1 MHQSHR
7 QEAVMKD
14 RKQDDYIFLG
24 LLIIPVIW
32 FAILIAPY
40 SSGGLIYSLPY
51 ISEAINH
58 PFSFSWCDNTPR
70 MILIFTLIYAIGV
83 MVYLS
88 TMKNYRRTVEYGSAK
103 WANALNVNRKYA
115 SKNYLENKL
124 LSQNVRIGLNGKI
137 HRRNLNT
144 IVIGGSGAGKTRFY
158 CKPNIMQCNTS
169 FVVLDPK
176 GEILRSEGY
185 MLEKEGYVIKVIDL
199 IDMSKSHGYNPFHYI
214 QSDKDILKLI
224 TNLIRNTTPKGSQS
238 MDPFWEKSETALLE
252 ALMLYLYHYAPE
264 DEQNFTM
271 VMEMLTYAEVKEDD
285 EEYESPLDELFHH
298 LERSDP
304 DSLALKQYQIYKQ
317 AAGKTAKSIL
327 ISVGVRLAAFNLD
340 SVASLTRYDEL
351 ELDKIGER
359 KTALFA
365 VIPDND
371 STFNFLVGM
380 LYTQLFQ
387 MLYYQ
392 ADYVYGGELPIPV
405 HFLMDE
411 FANVALPDEFDK
423 LLSTMRS
430 RQIFVSIILQ
440 NLAQIKTLFKDSWE
454 SIVGNCDELYYL
466 GGNEQST
473 HKFISEYLG
482 KETLDTNTFG
492 KSTGHSGSYSTNYQQ
507 TGRELLTPDE
517 VRLLNN
523 DYGLL
528 FIRGE
533 LPIMDKKYD
542 LLKHPNINETTDGKQ
557 KPYIHGTASH
567 FIDDWQ
573 NILLSDNEYE
583 LLSDEEMDDYFKNLE
598 KETSNN
604 ETQ

>member
-199 IDMSKSHGYNPFHYI
+199 IDMPKSHGYNPFHYI

-340 SVASLTRYDEL
+340 SMASLTRFDEL

-392 ADYVYGGELPIPV
+392 ADYVYGGELPVPV

-573 NILLSDNEYE
+573 DILLSDNEYE